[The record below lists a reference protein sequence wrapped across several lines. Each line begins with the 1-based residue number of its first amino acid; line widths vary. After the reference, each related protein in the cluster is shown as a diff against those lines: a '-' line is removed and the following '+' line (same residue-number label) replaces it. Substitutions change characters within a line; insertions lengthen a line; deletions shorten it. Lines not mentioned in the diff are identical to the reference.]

1 MLSSTWVNRLTKGV
15 AIVAAIAATVSL
27 GACGSS
33 RRAASGKGGDTAR
46 FLYATGDETW
56 NATVKALVDAY
67 NKLPNKVGT
76 VTAEPLPSGS
86 DYATAMKTMDATNNW
101 PAIVDMRDTVTYIEA
116 GKLAPI
122 PQEVTS
128 LISDDAYTAY
138 KDGNVYLTP
147 STANNGEL
155 GLGIVYNKTYFKDH
169 NLSVPTT
176 YDEFIK
182 LMQTIKANGDTP
194 LATAAGEVWPADQL
208 WKPLASATFAK
219 HSAKSG
225 GFWTDVKDGKASVAD
240 LKEPLTQL
248 KDITDNYV
256 LKGWQ
261 STQDAQTTTL
271 LVNNQTVMAT
281 TSSGLGRLKDI
292 NKVKSDF
299 DAGYF
304 LIPDSE
310 GNLNVLKNSV
320 GDSSQGLAISK
331 QAKDNGKQYDIA
343 VDFLKFYYSVDGANT
358 IEQAGTMSPQI
369 KDEDKVTRNE
379 SIPGSADYYALLKN
393 PKLKWYVNE
402 QPWKAFS
409 TFNTFFRQSRIAMQ
423 DGQASIDDT
432 IAKVQAEFD
441 KDIKG

>member
-1 MLSSTWVNRLTKGV
+1 MLSTQSFNHLTKGV
-15 AIVAAIAATVSL
+15 AVVAALASTVGL
-27 GACGSS
+27 AACGSS
-33 RRAASGKGGDTAR
+33 RAATAGGKDSAR

-56 NATVKALVDAY
+56 NATVKAVVDAY

-76 VTAEPLPSGS
+76 VVAEPIPSGS
-86 DYATAMKTMDATNNW
+86 DYATAMKTMDATGNW

-122 PQEVTS
+122 PQEVIS
-128 LISDDAYTAY
+128 LVDDDAYSAY

-155 GLGIVYNKTYFKDH
+155 GFGIVYNKQYFKD
-169 NLSVPTT
+169 NDLSVPTT
-176 YDEFIK
+176 WDEFINLLK
-182 LMQTIKANGDTP
+182 AIKAKGQTP
-194 LATAAGEVWPADQL
+194 LATAAGEVWPSDQL
-208 WKPLASATFAK
+208 WKPIASETFAK
-219 HSAKSG
+219 HSAKDG
-225 GFWTDVKDGKASVAD
+225 GFWADVKDGKAQVSD
-240 LKEPLTQL
+240 LKDDLTKL
-248 KDITDNYV
+248 KDIIDNYT

-261 STQDAQTTTL
+261 STLDAQTTTL
-271 LVNNQTVMAT
+271 LVNNQAVMAT
-281 TSSGLGRLKDI
+281 TSSGLGRLRDI
-292 NKVKSDF
+292 NKVKPDF

-310 GNLNVLKNSV
+310 GNFNVLKNSV

-343 VDFLKFYYSVDGANT
+343 VDFLKYYYSVDGANV
-358 IEQAGTMSPQI
+358 IEKSGTMSPQI
-369 KDEDKVTRNE
+369 KDSSKVTRNTE
-379 SIPGSADYYALLKN
+379 IPGSTDYYALLDS
-393 PKLKWYVNE
+393 PKLKWYMNE
-402 QPWKAFS
+402 TPWKTFS